1 MQVQQSSVEEF
12 RLDAGKKA
20 KPVMRAE
27 DQFELLRT
35 ARSSVEVG
43 MEHERVRVQLALLL
57 QLTGANGPD
66 QLSNCVSKNPRAKWV
81 PKTSMPTLNSVL
93 SLGFADGAFE
103 GLAGP
108 EDLFQLKVLPGL
120 NQQEVPIKKSKMD
133 WPLFRGL
140 RSGQNGHE
148 VSETERVT
156 DKWLRDRMKHLGE
169 VTGFDLPLGPYCFR
183 RGNGE
188 ALDSSSLISDSQRN
202 KILQHANS
210 GVYQHDYMSNYI
222 GQDKQAIYR
231 GLKPQAA
238 VMRAGSGMTR
248 SIDRQRPR
256 TLNDR

>member
-1 MQVQQSSVEEF
+1 
-12 RLDAGKKA
+12 
-20 KPVMRAE
+20 
-27 DQFELLRT
+27 
-35 ARSSVEVG
+35 
-43 MEHERVRVQLALLL
+43 
-57 QLTGANGPD
+57 
-66 QLSNCVSKNPRAKWV
+66 
-81 PKTSMPTLNSVL
+81 MPTLNSVL

-188 ALDSSSLISDSQRN
+188 ALDSSSTYVVRRTGKTVTDRCSRSHQRFPA
-202 KILQHANS
+202 Q
-210 GVYQHDYMSNYI
+210 
-222 GQDKQAIYR
+222 QDPPACE
-231 GLKPQAA
+231 L
-238 VMRAGSGMTR
+238 GSVPAR
-248 SIDRQRPR
+248 
-256 TLNDR
+256 LHV